1 MSITLSDAGTTTTT
15 AVTVGSPAGINA
27 LGVRMVYQSS
37 DLALASG
44 TSTAAPTGPT
54 STGPAGS
61 DNDSG
66 AGLSTGVIIA
76 IAVIIPVV
84 AIAVAAGLFLF
95 IRKRKQAQRAGAQ
108 GQAGMPH
115 DYSKTGYSAVA
126 AGSGGFYD
134 SKSPAPPSEVS
145 GVGAYG
151 VRNQQQEL
159 VELGQ
164 HQAPVELPAEH
175 RR

>member
-1 MSITLSDAGTTTTT
+1 MSITLSDAGTTSTT

-27 LGVRMVYQSS
+27 LGVRMVYQST
-37 DLALASG
+37 DLAAASG

-66 AGLSTGVIIA
+66 SGLSTGVIIA

-95 IRKRKQAQRAGAQ
+95 IRRRKQAQKAGEGA
-108 GQAGMPH
+108 AGMPH

-134 SKSPAPPSEVS
+134 AKSPAPPSEVS

-164 HQAPVELPAEH
+164 HQVPVELPAEH

>member
-1 MSITLSDAGTTTTT
+1 MSITLSDAGTTSTT

-27 LGVRMVYQSS
+27 LGVRMVYQST
-37 DLALASG
+37 DLAATSG

-54 STGPAGS
+54 STGPAGI
-61 DNDSG
+61 DDGSG
-66 AGLSTGVIIA
+66 AGLSTGAIIA

-95 IRKRKQAQRAGAQ
+95 IRRRKQAQKAGEGA
-108 GQAGMPH
+108 AGMPH
-115 DYSKTGYSAVA
+115 DYGKTGYSAVA
-126 AGSGGFYD
+126 PGGYYD
-134 SKSPAPPSEVS
+134 PKSPAPPSEVS
-145 GVGAYG
+145 GVGSYG

-159 VELGQ
+159 AELGQ